1 MNKLQTGESYTA
13 VKAESGKSRIRDWE
27 MLLTRDANGKNNI
40 AIIVKNIPSHINEGD
55 TFRLD
60 KIISVTTSKA
70 RVTRR
75 WFWEQAIAIEAEVTK
90 VEDCFK

>member
-1 MNKLQTGESYTA
+1 MNKLQTGENYTA

-40 AIIVKNIPSHINEGD
+40 AIFVKNIPSHINEGD

-60 KIISVTTSKA
+60 KIISVSLGFRKGEGDK
-70 RVTRR
+70 
-75 WFWEQAIAIEAEVTK
+75 WEQAIAIDAEVTK
-90 VEDCFK
+90 VEE